1 MSAQTKNVVLRTKTY
16 INKNKGLVDRIIK
29 YWRVYTLLAPTLIFF
44 LVFHYV
50 PMFGNIIAF
59 QRFSIAR
66 GILGSDFVGFENF
79 VDFLI
84 NYKFWELLTNTF
96 KISFYRLV
104 FVFPAPVIFA
114 LLLNEIRAV
123 KFKKSVQ
130 TITYLPHFISVVVV
144 SGMILNFVSYNG
156 IINSLRVT
164 LNMDRI
170 NFMIFPEYFYTI
182 LISSDI
188 WQHLGWESI
197 IYIAALAA
205 IDQELYEAATVDGA
219 GRWDQMCHITL
230 PSLLPTIM
238 ILLIMRIGRLLSVGH
253 EKIILLYN
261 PSIYE
266 TADVISTYVY
276 RRGLL
281 EGSYGYSAAV
291 GIFNSLINFIL
302 LLTANYT
309 SKKVTS
315 SGLW

>member
-1 MSAQTKNVVLRTKTY
+1 
-16 INKNKGLVDRIIK
+16 
-29 YWRVYTLLAPTLIFF
+29 
-44 LVFHYV
+44 
-50 PMFGNIIAF
+50 
-59 QRFSIAR
+59 
-66 GILGSDFVGFENF
+66 
-79 VDFLI
+79 
-84 NYKFWELLTNTF
+84 
-96 KISFYRLV
+96 
-104 FVFPAPVIFA
+104 
-114 LLLNEIRAV
+114 
-123 KFKKSVQ
+123 
-130 TITYLPHFISVVVV
+130 
-144 SGMILNFVSYNG
+144 
-156 IINSLRVT
+156 
-164 LNMDRI
+164 
-170 NFMIFPEYFYTI
+170 
-182 LISSDI
+182 
-188 WQHLGWESI
+188 
-197 IYIAALAA
+197 
-205 IDQELYEAATVDGA
+205 
-219 GRWDQMCHITL
+219 MCHITL